1 MVLRNPFPYLVL
13 VDVSGVDVSGVVVMV
28 LGVDWVV
35 VVVVSRVV
43 VEEEDEV
50 SGVVVAKEVGIRVWS
65 SDPASSL
72 LGVHYNP
79 EY

>member
-50 SGVVVAKEVGIRVWS
+50 SGVVVAKEVGTVN
-65 SDPASSL
+65 L
-72 LGVHYNP
+72 LIEP
-79 EY
+79 LL